1 MRGEDF
7 PPCFL
12 YYLLEIAK
20 LIKMCMVHNLHS
32 LDLSFAIAGFL
43 YIQICNPA
51 PKPPGKKRI
60 FLLRHR
66 LQITFSLLNLSY
78 FSQNNSVSGHSFIL
92 LSVPRFCQG

>member
-43 YIQICNPA
+43 YIQIYNPA
-51 PKPPGKKRI
+51 QKLRGKEDFTPPAQIADHI
-60 FLLRHR
+60 F
-66 LQITFSLLNLSY
+66 SS
-78 FSQNNSVSGHSFIL
+78 
-92 LSVPRFCQG
+92 